1 MKILTKEQQES
12 SEDVKIRSIRKEKL
26 ICKNRKYK
34 VRNQCH
40 YKGEYRGASHSIC
53 NLKYSV
59 NKKIPIAFHN

>member
-40 YKGEYRGASHSIC
+40 YKKGISRCLTYHM
-53 NLKYSV
+53 
-59 NKKIPIAFHN
+59 